1 MSLATRCTN
10 CGTVFRVVQDQ
21 LKMSEGWV
29 RCGRCDEAFNALEE
43 LFDLERDSGAM
54 GLDIAADAAA
64 SDRAHAPT
72 EPLPLAELP
81 GARTAPTAPKPAD
94 FGSRSRS
101 ARRAPAPAPSAESA
115 PASMLDWR
123 EEPRW
128 DLPPA
133 DALAERPQTRRAAR
147 DDDSAPES
155 ETPPTDAPALAA
167 QPDFLR
173 RAQRAAAWRR
183 PGVRA
188 LLAAGCVLLGLALAL
203 QWVLHQRDVL
213 AAYRPHWAPAL
224 KTLCSHVGCEV
235 QTLRDIGA
243 IVVDSSGLEAT
254 DSASR
259 FRFQTVLRNQA
270 PVAIATP
277 ALDLTL
283 TDSGGQVVARKTL
296 RAQDFGAAVPRT
308 IAPGS
313 ELPLGATLDVGGL
326 RVVGYTVLA
335 YYP

>member
-1 MSLATRCTN
+1 MSLATRCTH

-54 GLDIAADAAA
+54 GLDMPLGTAVA
-64 SDRAHAPT
+64 DRAHAPT
-72 EPLPLAELP
+72 EPLPLNELP
-81 GARTAPTAPKPAD
+81 GARAAPTPSKPAN
-94 FGSRSRS
+94 FGLRQRS
-101 ARRAPAPAPSAESA
+101 ARRAPEPAPAAESV

-128 DLPPA
+128 DLPPQ
-133 DALAERPQTRRAAR
+133 DAAAERPPTHKGAR
-147 DDDSAPES
+147 DDSEPEPEAET
-155 ETPPTDAPALAA
+155 ETPTLEA

-173 RAQRAAAWRR
+173 RAQRAAAWQR
-183 PGVRA
+183 PGVRW
-188 LLAAGCVLLGLALAL
+188 LLAVGCVLLGSALAL

-213 AAYRPHWAPAL
+213 AAYRPDWAPTL
-224 KTLCSHVGCEV
+224 KTLCNYAGCEV

-243 IVVDSSGLEAT
+243 IVVDSSGLEVT
-254 DSASR
+254 DSTSR

-270 PVAIATP
+270 PVAVATP

-296 RAQDFGAAVPRT
+296 RAEDFGAAVPRT
-308 IAPGS
+308 IAPGG